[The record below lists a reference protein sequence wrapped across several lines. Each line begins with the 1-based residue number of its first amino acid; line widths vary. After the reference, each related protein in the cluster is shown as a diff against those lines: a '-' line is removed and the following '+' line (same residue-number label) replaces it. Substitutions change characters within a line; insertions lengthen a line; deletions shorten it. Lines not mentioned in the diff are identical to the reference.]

1 MATTLDESLLLPR
14 RVKRSTADDAGIGY
28 MLELSCG
35 HTIWVA
41 ASMLEGAKIRCGGC
55 LNALV
60 IQIRELQAEQ
70 KT

>member
-1 MATTLDESLLLPR
+1 VSTALDESLLLPR
-14 RVKRSTADDAGIGY
+14 RVKRSMPDDAGIGY

-41 ASMLEGAKIRCGGC
+41 ASRLQGAKVLCGGC

-70 KT
+70 KI

>member
-1 MATTLDESLLLPR
+1 MP
-14 RVKRSTADDAGIGY
+14 DDAGIGY

-41 ASMLEGAKIRCGGC
+41 ASRLQGAKVLCGGC

-70 KT
+70 KI